1 MLANGS
7 RRRAVGSVA
16 IGAVLAL
23 IASSMVWASPS
34 TDASAAGGATQTLT
48 VSLPGP
54 FNGCSY
60 LDAGATPTS
69 NAILDLVRPSA
80 FLTAVDGSLVGAQG
94 PIASA
99 ELTSLTPE
107 TVVYTIN
114 PKEFWSNGQPFD
126 GRDLV
131 AWWLRAR
138 GLASVVSDGYRS
150 IKSMTLSNHALT
162 VTAVFAKPYADW
174 DLLFRDVESRTSA
187 SGCAIANLMRRPSL
201 GPYRVVSATPQTIVL
216 ALNPSWPSDVT
227 RFGRVVLRADA
238 SLPSDANAP
247 FASYSLTVDRSQ
259 VESLGAHPAVLSHI
273 GSASAIEELVFNSQ
287 RPLTKALPLREALS
301 WSLDRQAMITAL
313 WGLVTFSPSVA
324 ASAIYAQGEVNYPG
338 SSGQAPSESTTTTT
352 VPPATST
359 TPTLADCVVCATRT
373 LRKAGYVKTALGW
386 VTPSGQPV
394 AIRLVTGPSA
404 LDHATASL
412 VVRQWAQFGVS
423 TYVVGAASE
432 SLAATSLAYNNADVA
447 IFTRPTMG
455 VPSYTA
461 RSWTGPPYPDSY
473 PSGLRLAS
481 LDRIFASAM
490 NIFNP
495 VTASTV
501 WTNFDQILMT
511 SFWVRPLFTPPS
523 LIEWTPIMQGVL
535 PSESIPGFVD
545 EVPSWNTVATVTPP
559 SS

>member
-1 MLANGS
+1 MSTGAG
-7 RRRAVGSVA
+7 RWRAVGAAA
-16 IGAVLAL
+16 IGVFLVL
-23 IASSMVWASPS
+23 SASPP
-34 TDASAAGGATQTLT
+34 AYAGSSGDNTRTLT

-54 FNGCSY
+54 FNGCTY

-69 NAILDLVRPSA
+69 NAILDLIRPSA
-80 FLTAVDGSLVGAQG
+80 FLTALDGSLVGAQG

-99 ELTSLTPE
+99 ELTSLSPE
-107 TVVYTIN
+107 TVVYTIS
-114 PKEFWSNGQPFD
+114 PKEVWSNGQPFD

-138 GLASVVSDGYRS
+138 GLASIVSDGYRS
-150 IKSMTLSNHALT
+150 ITSMTLSNHALT

-174 DLLFRDVESRTSA
+174 NTLFRDVESRTSA
-187 SGCAIANLMRRPSL
+187 DGCAIGNLVRRPSL
-201 GPYRVVSATPQTIVL
+201 GPYRVASASANTIVL
-216 ALNPSWPSDVT
+216 VERRTWPTDVT
-227 RFGRVVLRADA
+227 RFGRIIFRSDA
-238 SLPSDANAP
+238 SLPSNAASP
-247 FASYSLTVDRSQ
+247 FAAYSLTVDRSQ
-259 VESLGAHPAVLSHI
+259 IEALGAHPAVLSHI

-535 PSESIPGFVD
+535 LRESLPGFVAA
-545 EVPSWNTVATVTPP
+545 VSSWNTVATVTPP